1 MGDRLGEGGEDVLL
15 AVSNVCPFELGDLV
29 DVFVGTGHHIR
40 GPKTM
45 PIRGRFKGVR
55 IEVGVERYMVRPF
68 VGSQR
73 GKCPSYPPESCL
85 KLKAP
90 GLEMYGDSSP
100 QFFSK
105 MKPSAQERLVP
116 PPPFLPTAHLAN

>member
-116 PPPFLPTAHLAN
+116 PPLSPNRAPC

>member
-116 PPPFLPTAHLAN
+116 PPCPSQF